1 MPRTLPATGAGPPKG
16 PLEIP
21 GHPRAERG
29 QIHPLR
35 PREELEAPQADRAPE
50 RAAAQPTAVPRVVLP
65 GEDAPLTPRQEIP
78 GFPVAPWRTIRGGAQ
93 TSAAR
98 PRAGPGEAWER
109 SHNAPATPGRL
120 PPETRSVVVGQSR
133 PRIRA
138 EPLKLCQ
145 PPRATGQGAKAQGEF
160 GTSTGAPKST
170 GAELTISRTRLPID

>member
-1 MPRTLPATGAGPPKG
+1 MPRTLPVTGAGLPKG

-78 GFPVAPWRTIRGGAQ
+78 GFPVAPWMTIRGGRNLAPLGLGQ
-93 TSAAR
+93 GQAR
-98 PRAGPGEAWER
+98 PG
-109 SHNAPATPGRL
+109 NALTTL
-120 PPETRSVVVGQSR
+120 PP
-133 PRIRA
+133 
-138 EPLKLCQ
+138 PLAGCPQ
-145 PPRATGQGAKAQGEF
+145 RRG
-160 GTSTGAPKST
+160 
-170 GAELTISRTRLPID
+170 R